1 MRGAAPYKNSF
12 ARNTGSRFFASL
24 RMTALPLTPTLSRK
38 GRGSKGK
45 LIFFSPPL
53 TGGEGERTYKTEI
66 AALRSQ

>member
-1 MRGAAPYKNSF
+1 
-12 ARNTGSRFFASL
+12 
-24 RMTALPLTPTLSRK
+24 MTALPLTPTLSRK